1 MHPYAFLF
9 AARGDQAKTGRS
21 FDFCYE
27 GNGEYAPPAFLPM
40 WGAAKS
46 KPLRMIEEPTEIQS
60 QILKAFGHAIID
72 GRVLQKTD
80 P

>member
-27 GNGEYAPPAFLPM
+27 GNGEYAPPAFLPDVERH
-40 WGAAKS
+40 K
-46 KPLRMIEEPTEIQS
+46 KQTPQ
-60 QILKAFGHAIID
+60 D
-72 GRVLQKTD
+72 D
-80 P
+80 